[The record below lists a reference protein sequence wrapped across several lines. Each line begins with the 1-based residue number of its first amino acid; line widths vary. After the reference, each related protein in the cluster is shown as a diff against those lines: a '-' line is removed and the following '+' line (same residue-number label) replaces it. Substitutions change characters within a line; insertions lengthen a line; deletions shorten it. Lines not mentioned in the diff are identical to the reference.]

1 MTMNDDAKNDLLTYR
16 KITTW
21 SSLALVVAI
30 SIGMVLAKIFAWEN
44 SYTLLTGGLF
54 GVILAVANVFAIG
67 YSFYVLAIKNGRRW
81 VLLVPISTFLAMCGA
96 AYLLTSFAQIYLFG
110 FAIGLTSPVLL
121 ATSIVYLSMKPA

>member
-1 MTMNDDAKNDLLTYR
+1 MTINDEAKNDLMLYR

-21 SSLALVVAI
+21 CSLALVVAI
-30 SIGMVLAKIFAWEN
+30 SIGMMLAKIFAWEN
-44 SYTLLTGGLF
+44 GYTMLSGGLL
-54 GVILAVANVFAIG
+54 GVMLAVANVFAIG

-81 VLLVPISTFLAMCGA
+81 VLLVPITTFLSMCGA